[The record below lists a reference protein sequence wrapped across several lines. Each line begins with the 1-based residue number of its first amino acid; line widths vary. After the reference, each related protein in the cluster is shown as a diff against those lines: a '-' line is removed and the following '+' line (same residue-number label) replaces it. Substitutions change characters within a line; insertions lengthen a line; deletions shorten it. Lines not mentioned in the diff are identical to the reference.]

1 MAQEL
6 SPGETF
12 ASYRVEGLIGHG
24 GMATVYRASA
34 VESDEPIALKVI
46 ADEFGGDPVFR
57 ARFEREARLMRRLRH
72 PNVVALRK
80 AGSFRGVAY
89 LAMEL
94 VDGVDLN
101 AVIALSGGLHPRHA
115 ATVIAEVA
123 SALDA
128 AHARGLV
135 HRDVK
140 PGNVLLARQDDGVRV
155 CLTDFGL
162 SRERASDSGLTAT
175 GHWVGTVDYA
185 APEQLQALPTDA
197 RSDVYGLGCV
207 LYKALTGELPFPRQ
221 RDLEKVMAHLTEPP
235 PAPSTAGAP
244 ESLDPVVARAMAKS
258 PDDRYQTAGELGD
271 AALAAVE
278 GGPQPK
284 VSLLD
289 VVPIPAAGGE
299 TAARAQR
306 GPGAGDAPTAA

>member
-1 MAQEL
+1 MALEL

-12 ASYRVEGLIGHG
+12 ATYRVEGLIGHG
-24 GMATVYRASA
+24 GMATVYRATA
-34 VESDEPIALKVI
+34 EESGEPIALKVI

-101 AVIALSGGLHPRHA
+101 AVIAIAGGLHPRHA
-115 ATVIAEVA
+115 ATVVAEVA

-140 PGNVLLARQDDGVRV
+140 PGNVLLARHGDDVRV

-207 LYKALTGELPFPRQ
+207 LYKALTGELPFARE

-235 PAPSTAGAP
+235 PAPSAAGAP
-244 ESLDPVVARAMAKS
+244 ESLDPVLARAMAKN
-258 PDDRYQTAGELGD
+258 PEDRYQTAGDLGE

-278 GGPQPK
+278 EIPPPDAP
-284 VSLLD
+284 LLE
-289 VVPIPAAGGE
+289 VVPIPAGGGE
-299 TAARAQR
+299 GPTQR
-306 GPGAGDAPTAA
+306 RPGAGDAPTAA